1 MGEKIEFVY
10 PCRDCTTQ
18 EHCIKA
24 SLSNNEVIKCIHF
37 GYIEDLCNA
46 VRLSVERKVANDI
59 LKTIGVSDI
68 SFFFISSFQTLV
80 LINNSKITNHI
91 VGTKNIIDFL
101 NL

>member
-24 SLSNNEVIKCIHF
+24 SLSNNEFIKCIHF

-59 LKTIGVSDI
+59 LKTINEVCFGKEYRDFRIDYGSNGQRD
-68 SFFFISSFQTLV
+68 F
-80 LINNSKITNHI
+80 
-91 VGTKNIIDFL
+91 IIDFIKD
-101 NL
+101 NYGVE

>member
-59 LKTIGVSDI
+59 LKTINEVCFGKEYRDFRIDHGSNGQRDFIINFIKDNYGVE
-68 SFFFISSFQTLV
+68 
-80 LINNSKITNHI
+80 
-91 VGTKNIIDFL
+91 
-101 NL
+101 